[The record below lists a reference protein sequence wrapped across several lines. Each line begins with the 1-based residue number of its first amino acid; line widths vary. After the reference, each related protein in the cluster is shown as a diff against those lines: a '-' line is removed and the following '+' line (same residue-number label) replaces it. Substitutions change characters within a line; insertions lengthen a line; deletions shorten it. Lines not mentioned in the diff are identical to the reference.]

1 MTKNAL
7 PPIFQSVT
15 YNMNTFSSKSC
26 TRCETRRIS
35 ARNPTTRWWRVGTRF
50 STSNFLLE
58 EGPMCR
64 DLRMQNG
71 NRNSRCVLMWVT
83 TLWRERC
90 RTAGSRFDSRREIV
104 SCVWNDRGERYRWR
118 LWTEIQ
124 RRWGLSEGEYRGL
137 ETKFEYKYFC
147 WKKLVHLLFPS
158 SFTFSSFSI
167 SFLCY
172 SIFIYVHGLPEK
184 MSPQSCRML
193 KKYVSRLVRDLFF
206 CSSFRRVENFVHFLL
221 RSIPLYQSP
230 LNSLKDDTD
239 GMAI

>member
-1 MTKNAL
+1 MHFIFFKTIELQSLSSIIFLIIFSSLRRYLKRCL
-7 PPIFQSVT
+7 SKIDDQKCFTTDKQIFQSVT

-71 NRNSRCVLMWVT
+71 NRNSRCVLTWVT

-104 SCVWNDRGERYRWR
+104 SCV
-118 LWTEIQ
+118 
-124 RRWGLSEGEYRGL
+124 
-137 ETKFEYKYFC
+137 
-147 WKKLVHLLFPS
+147 
-158 SFTFSSFSI
+158 
-167 SFLCY
+167 
-172 SIFIYVHGLPEK
+172 
-184 MSPQSCRML
+184 
-193 KKYVSRLVRDLFF
+193 
-206 CSSFRRVENFVHFLL
+206 
-221 RSIPLYQSP
+221 
-230 LNSLKDDTD
+230 
-239 GMAI
+239 

>member
-1 MTKNAL
+1 MYFIFFKTIELQSL
-7 PPIFQSVT
+7 PSIIFPIIFSSQRRYLKRCLWKMDGQKWFTIDEQIFQSVT
-15 YNMNTFSSKSC
+15 RNMDTFWSKSC

-71 NRNSRCVLMWVT
+71 NRNSRCVLTWVT

-90 RTAGSRFDSRREIV
+90 RTTGSRFDSRREIV
-104 SCVWNDRGERYRWR
+104 SCVWNDRGERHRWR

-137 ETKFEYKYFC
+137 ETKFEYKFFC
-147 WKKLVHLLFPS
+147 WKNCYIF
-158 SFTFSSFSI
+158 
-167 SFLCY
+167 SFLPL
-172 SIFIYVHGLPEK
+172 SFFLPF
-184 MSPQSCRML
+184 PL
-193 KKYVSRLVRDLFF
+193 A
-206 CSSFRRVENFVHFLL
+206 SFAILSLYTCTGCQIKWVL
-221 RSIPLYQSP
+221 RA
-230 LNSLKDDTD
+230 
-239 GMAI
+239 GGRC

>member
-1 MTKNAL
+1 MYFTFFKTIEIQSLASIIFPIIFSPQRRYL
-7 PPIFQSVT
+7 KRCLSKMDDKKWFTTDKQIFQSVT
-15 YNMNTFSSKSC
+15 YNMDTFWSKSC

-71 NRNSRCVLMWVT
+71 NRNSRCVLTWVT

-90 RTAGSRFDSRREIV
+90 RTTGSRFDSRREIV

-137 ETKFEYKYFC
+137 ETKFEYKF
-147 WKKLVHLLFPS
+147 FFAERTGTS
-158 SFTFSSFSI
+158 SL
-167 SFLCY
+167 SFL
-172 SIFIYVHGLPEK
+172 FH
-184 MSPQSCRML
+184 
-193 KKYVSRLVRDLFF
+193 FF
-206 CSSFRRVENFVHFLL
+206 FFFH
-221 RSIPLYQSP
+221 
-230 LNSLKDDTD
+230 
-239 GMAI
+239 